1 MASRY
6 RGAPMATQVKTKTS
20 DLGDSRVRVEV
31 EVEPAAVDKALSQA
45 AASLGRDLK
54 IPGFR
59 KGKVPPQVV
68 LQRVGREAVLD
79 EAVRSALPDGC
90 EEAIGDARLH
100 TVGDPSV
107 DLGDLPEK
115 GSPLEFSIEVGVRPT
130 AKLGDYQ
137 GLEVGR
143 REPEVG
149 KDEVD
154 AEIEQLRETSAS
166 LENVERPAKKGDF
179 VVIDF
184 VGKVGGEPFEGG
196 EARGYLLE
204 LGSNRLVEGFEE
216 QLEGASA
223 GDDVTVDV
231 TFPEDYRAEGL
242 AGSDASFEVS
252 VKEVKEKQLPDLDDD
267 FAAEAGG
274 FDSIDELRED
284 IARRMREQHERMID
298 TEFREAVVDAAVAEA
313 QIEVPHDLV
322 HAKAHEMWHQTGRR
336 LAAQGLDPARYL
348 QMVGKDKEELVHEA
362 EAEAEKALKREA
374 VLAAVV
380 EAEGIEVPDVELLD
394 SLRAATQ
401 GPGRGETSERKLH
414 KALDRAKA
422 EGRDEALRE
431 DIAMRKAVD
440 LMVESAK
447 PISVEQAKAG
457 DKLWT
462 PEKDERPPRG
472 KELGTPG
479 RARVRREGALDA
491 GRLARRADQ
500 HGPPH
505 AAPRPVRD
513 PVACARVGGDEGAS
527 H

>member
-6 RGAPMATQVKTKTS
+6 RGAPMATKLKTKTS

-31 EVEPAAVDKALSQA
+31 EVEPGAVDQALNQA
-45 AASLGRDLK
+45 AATLGRDLK

-79 EAVRSALPDGC
+79 EAVRSALPEWYD
-90 EEAIGDARLH
+90 EAIGEAGLN
-100 TVGDPSV
+100 TVGEPSL
-107 DLGDLPEK
+107 DLGELPDR
-115 GSPLEFSIEVGVRPT
+115 GAPLEFSIEVGVRPT
-130 AKLGDYQ
+130 ATLGDYK

-143 REPEVG
+143 REPEV
-149 KDEVD
+149 KAEDVD
-154 AEIEQLRETSAS
+154 AEIEQLRERSAA
-166 LENVERPAKKGDF
+166 LDNVDRPAKKGDF

-184 VGKVGGEPFEGG
+184 LGKVDGEPFEGG

-216 QLEGASA
+216 QLEGAKA
-223 GDDVTVDV
+223 GDEVTVNV
-231 TFPEDYRAEGL
+231 TFPEDYRAENI
-242 AGSDASFEVS
+242 AGKEASFDVS
-252 VKEVKEKQLPDLDDD
+252 VKEVKEKQLPELDED
-267 FAAEAGG
+267 FATEAGG

-284 IARRMREQHERMID
+284 IATRMREQHERMID

-313 QIEVPHDLV
+313 QIDVPHDLI
-322 HAKAHEMWHQTGRR
+322 HSKAHEMWHQTGRR

-348 QMVGKDKEELVHEA
+348 QMTGKNEEELVQEA
-362 EAEAEKALKREA
+362 EPEAENALKRES

-380 EAEGIEVPDVELLD
+380 EAEGIEVPDEELLA

-401 GPGRGETSERKLH
+401 GPGRPETSERKLQ

-447 PISVEQAKAG
+447 PITVEQAQAR

-462 PEKDERPPRG
+462 PG
-472 KELGTPG
+472 KEGEQEAKEIWTPG
-479 RARVRREGALDA
+479 G
-491 GRLARRADQ
+491 
-500 HGPPH
+500 
-505 AAPRPVRD
+505 
-513 PVACARVGGDEGAS
+513 
-527 H
+527 

>member
-1 MASRY
+1 
-6 RGAPMATQVKTKTS
+6 MATQVKTKTS

-45 AASLGRDLK
+45 AASLARDMK

-68 LQRVGREAVLD
+68 LQRIGRDAVLD
-79 EAVRSALPDGC
+79 EAVRNALPDWY

-130 AKLGDYQ
+130 AKLGDYK

-143 REPEVG
+143 REPEVS
-149 KDEVD
+149 KEDVD
-154 AEIEQLRETSAS
+154 AEIEQLREKSAA
-166 LENVERPAKKGDF
+166 LENVERPAKQGDF

-184 VGKVGGEPFEGG
+184 LGKVGGEPFEGG

-216 QLEGASA
+216 QLEGAKA
-223 GDDVTVDV
+223 GDDVTVTV
-231 TFPEDYRAEGL
+231 TFPEDYRAENL
-242 AGSDASFEVS
+242 AGQEATFDVS
-252 VKEVKEKQLPDLDDD
+252 LKEVKEKQLPELDDD
-267 FAAEAGG
+267 FATEAGG

-284 IARRMREQHERMID
+284 IETRMRDQHERMID

-313 QIEVPHDLV
+313 QIDVPHDLV
-322 HAKAHEMWHQTGRR
+322 HAKAHEMWHQTSRR

-348 QMVGKDKEELVHEA
+348 QMVGKEEHDLIDEA
-362 EAEAEKALKREA
+362 EPEAEKALKREA

-380 EAEGIEVPDVELLD
+380 EAESIEVPDEELLD

-401 GPGRGETSERKLH
+401 GPGRPETSERKLQ

-440 LMVESAK
+440 LMVASAK
-447 PISVEQAKAG
+447 QITVEQAQAR

-462 PEKDERPPRG
+462 PG
-472 KELGTPG
+472 KEGDEAPKEIWTPG
-479 RARVRREGALDA
+479 G
-491 GRLARRADQ
+491 
-500 HGPPH
+500 
-505 AAPRPVRD
+505 
-513 PVACARVGGDEGAS
+513 
-527 H
+527 